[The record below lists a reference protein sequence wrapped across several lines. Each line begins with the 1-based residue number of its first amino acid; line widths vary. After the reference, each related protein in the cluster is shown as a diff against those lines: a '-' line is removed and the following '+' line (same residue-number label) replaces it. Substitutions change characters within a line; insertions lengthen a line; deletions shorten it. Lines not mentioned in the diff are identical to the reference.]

1 MVSMKRLSVVCLLV
15 LLPFIACKKQAPT
28 TETVVENKTGV
39 SLYPKSTEWGTGS
52 SAGND
57 GSNPASARQSDDPP
71 EKVIE
76 FYKKEIKE
84 AKVSSENLGD
94 IVHTT
99 VTGKTKDG
107 AEAEV
112 LVMKMP
118 QQKTQIFISVK
129 PKK

>member
-1 MVSMKRLSVVCLLV
+1 MKRSVVICLVALV
-15 LLPFIACKKQAPT
+15 PLGACKKKT
-28 TETVVENKTGV
+28 ESTETETVAENVVGV
-39 SLYPKSTEWGTGS
+39 TFYPKSTEWGTGS
-52 SAGND
+52 SAGKD
-57 GSNPASARQSDDPP
+57 GGNAASARQTDDAP

-84 AKVSSENLGD
+84 AKVSSQNLGD

-118 QQKTQIFISVK
+118 SQKTQIFISVK
-129 PKK
+129 PRK